1 MDLGGAN
8 LRALVLVGT
17 LILLVG
23 CAGTDDASP
32 AGTDTAPVASPTAPA
47 APTLG
52 PTAEDS
58 TAAAATPSPQDVDLE
73 LLASPSGVVCDL
85 DVMDE
90 YDAPGYDGAR
100 LAKCWVPDPQYSAWV
115 FDEEEGSVELAC
127 EEDLVMVW
135 PYNSEMWMECEPHQ
149 ARDVPVL
156 AEGSTSRSSGF
167 ECAIGAD
174 IIECLTDDGSGFGFR
189 IGNALF
195 EGLGQ

>member
-58 TAAAATPSPQDVDLE
+58 TAAAPPSAQDVELE

-135 PYNSEMWMECEPHQ
+135 PYNSETWMECEPHQ